1 MNPELVKLIALSQ
14 RSLQNIAA
22 YVSISLGLLAYSRFY
37 RGKGNALYNIAFIII
52 SAAVMMLAIRLLHLL
67 LQQVDMYKGVLNEDG
82 ISYPKSIFYV
92 YKYHKTHTHFYI
104 KIYISSWGAGTRE
117 VSHIRG
123 CESTCGQKFS
133 LLP

>member
-52 SAAVMMLAIRLLHLL
+52 SAAVMMLAIRRLHLL
-67 LQQVDMYKGVLNEDG
+67 LQQVDMYKGVLNEDELKILNDFILIPRTLMYFLYIIIG
-82 ISYPKSIFYV
+82 FSFYTL
-92 YKYHKTHTHFYI
+92 YRQFK
-104 KIYISSWGAGTRE
+104 
-117 VSHIRG
+117 
-123 CESTCGQKFS
+123 Q
-133 LLP
+133 

>member
-52 SAAVMMLAIRLLHLL
+52 SAAIMMLAIRLLHLL
-67 LQQVDMYKGVLNEDG
+67 LQQVDMYKGVLNDDELKILNDFILIPRTLMYFLYIIIG
-82 ISYPKSIFYV
+82 FSFYTLYRQV
-92 YKYHKTHTHFYI
+92 K
-104 KIYISSWGAGTRE
+104 
-117 VSHIRG
+117 
-123 CESTCGQKFS
+123 Q
-133 LLP
+133 

>member
-37 RGKGNALYNIAFIII
+37 RGKGNTLYNIAFIII

-67 LQQVDMYKGVLNEDG
+67 LQQVDMYKGVLNEDELKILNDFILIPRTLMYFLYIIIG
-82 ISYPKSIFYV
+82 FSFYTLYRQV
-92 YKYHKTHTHFYI
+92 K
-104 KIYISSWGAGTRE
+104 
-117 VSHIRG
+117 
-123 CESTCGQKFS
+123 Q
-133 LLP
+133 

>member
-52 SAAVMMLAIRLLHLL
+52 STAVMMLAIRLLHLL
-67 LQQVDMYKGVLNEDG
+67 LQQVDMYKGVLNEDELKMLNDFILIPRTLMYFLYIIIG
-82 ISYPKSIFYV
+82 FSFYTLYRQV
-92 YKYHKTHTHFYI
+92 K
-104 KIYISSWGAGTRE
+104 
-117 VSHIRG
+117 
-123 CESTCGQKFS
+123 Q
-133 LLP
+133 